1 MFLSWK
7 RAWIPGTCSR
17 CWFDLLCA
25 DRSAHCH
32 CPRARRGDR
41 RSSAVV
47 AESPAVVAATD
58 PTKKARLAPAPTRG
72 QSLLRELAVPVIEH
86 VQHLEVLAAP
96 L

>member
-25 DRSAHCH
+25 DRSAH
-32 CPRARRGDR
+32 
-41 RSSAVV
+41 
-47 AESPAVVAATD
+47 SPAVVAATD
-58 PTKKARLAPAPTRG
+58 PMKKARLAPAPTRG

>member
-7 RAWIPGTCSR
+7 RAWIPGTRSR

-32 CPRARRGDR
+32 CPRARQA
-41 RSSAVV
+41 SL
-47 AESPAVVAATD
+47 ESPAVVAATD